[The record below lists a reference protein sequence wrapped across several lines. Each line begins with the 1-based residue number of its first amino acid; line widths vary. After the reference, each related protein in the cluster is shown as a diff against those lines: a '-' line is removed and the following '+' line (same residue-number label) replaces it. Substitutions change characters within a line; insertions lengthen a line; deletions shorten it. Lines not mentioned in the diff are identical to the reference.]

1 MLKVY
6 TDKALIPIPYEERF
20 NEAFFV
26 RHIGLEDLTPLDF
39 DVIGYIDK
47 AVLTSGGF
55 FDTPFGI
62 TRMENLSTGC
72 KTIINV
78 LHFPDRAFNLAEC
91 GNNAFSKLAEVCYEN
106 NLDLCVYMSFYRE
119 LNSDT
124 IPILLNDVQV
134 NGADKYYSAWR
145 ACELENEANALN

>member
-6 TDKALIPIPYEERF
+6 TDQSLIPIPYEERF
-20 NEAFFV
+20 NEAFFA
-26 RHIGLEDLTPLDF
+26 RHIGFEDLTPLDF
-39 DVIGYIDK
+39 EVIGYIDK
-47 AVLTSGGF
+47 AVLTYDGF
-55 FDTPFGI
+55 FGTPFGA

-91 GNNAFSKLAEVCYEN
+91 GNNAFRKLAEVCYDN
-106 NLDLCVYMSFYRE
+106 NIDLCIYMSSYRE

-124 IPILLNDVQV
+124 IPILLNNVQV
-134 NGADKYYSAWR
+134 IGADEYYSAWR
-145 ACELENEANALN
+145 AHKMENETNALN